1 VAFGRASAR
10 AVLLEPNARAKQA
23 QAVAEPLKKALC
35 VPARCAKLP
44 GRSLEPS
51 SNGRP
56 RGMTVT
62 AATPYRIRLID
73 PASLV
78 ALIIGNDVEGFHH
91 FCRFAPNRRCA
102 LDSCHPLR
110 GSRGDG
116 LGALVGLALKVLLQR
131 LPAVIYLL
139 LLF

>member
-1 VAFGRASAR
+1 VSFGESRTAQA
-10 AVLLEPNARAKQA
+10 ECRAKQA
-23 QAVAEPLKKALC
+23 QAVADPFKKALC

-78 ALIIGNDVEGFHH
+78 APALGNERGGFQFGTHPEQSEGSLSFSEAKKNKS
-91 FCRFAPNRRCA
+91 CR
-102 LDSCHPLR
+102 
-110 GSRGDG
+110 
-116 LGALVGLALKVLLQR
+116 
-131 LPAVIYLL
+131 
-139 LLF
+139 

>member
-1 VAFGRASAR
+1 MRGAWQTPHGARPNREGCGIWVSNGESRTAR
-10 AVLLEPNARAKQA
+10 AGCEGEAGASR
-23 QAVAEPLKKALC
+23 AEPLKKRR

-62 AATPYRIRLID
+62 AVTPYKIRLID

-78 ALIIGNDVEGFHH
+78 ALIIGNDVGGFQ
-91 FCRFAPNRRCA
+91 F
-102 LDSCHPLR
+102 
-110 GSRGDG
+110 
-116 LGALVGLALKVLLQR
+116 
-131 LPAVIYLL
+131 
-139 LLF
+139 

>member
-78 ALIIGNDVEGFHH
+78 ALIIGNDVEGFQFVTHPEQREGSLPTQY
-91 FCRFAPNRRCA
+91 FGETKKKKSCR
-102 LDSCHPLR
+102 
-110 GSRGDG
+110 
-116 LGALVGLALKVLLQR
+116 
-131 LPAVIYLL
+131 
-139 LLF
+139 